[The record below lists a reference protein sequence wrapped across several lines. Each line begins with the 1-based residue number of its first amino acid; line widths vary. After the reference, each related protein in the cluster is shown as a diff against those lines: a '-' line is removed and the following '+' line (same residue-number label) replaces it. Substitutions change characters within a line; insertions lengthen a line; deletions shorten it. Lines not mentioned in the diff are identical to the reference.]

1 MVQPKGTKNGESH
14 RLACR
19 NFDRA
24 LPYLNPHQLVFPQ
37 SLEPFHL
44 AWHLQCYCKTRQKL
58 ALNREY
64 EYKQCTDEVNLKKK
78 KKITGDQTQIK
89 YKKKGKEVSSGYPRK
104 Q

>member
-1 MVQPKGTKNGESH
+1 M
-14 RLACR
+14 
-19 NFDRA
+19 
-24 LPYLNPHQLVFPQ
+24 
-37 SLEPFHL
+37 
-44 AWHLQCYCKTRQKL
+44 
-58 ALNREY
+58 ALNRDY